1 MEDCKLVSRKLSGML
16 VLMLLA
22 QLPLPAI
29 AHEAEDEEFEVLGL
43 EAEKLLSFGSA
54 HLALALGILA
64 LVAYAR
70 TKRIRMLFVA
80 LAFILFS
87 AKLFLV
93 SSELFI
99 KEIAWVDPVQAFL
112 DFIILLSF
120 FYGVIKK

>member
-1 MEDCKLVSRKLSGML
+1 ML